1 MTDGSKQL
9 VKKIFD
15 KRTLACSTAPP
26 KEQRRK
32 PRYEFFTPR
41 FKAADQCGAIG
52 AEVKI
57 FFAEVRDVPAGIRK
71 QTPVVVTYDPL
82 PDGDGSNSN
91 RGSDTRYWFREKTK
105 NKKSKKGGRLLPSP
119 LKQKLFVVGMDNRRA
134 CSRTRHFF
142 EGR

>member
-82 PDGDGSNSN
+82 PDGDGSNQTADRI
-91 RGSDTRYWFREKTK
+91 RGTGFGKKPKTK
-105 NKKSKKGGRLLPSP
+105 NLRKVGVYSP
-119 LKQKLFVVGMDNRRA
+119 RP
-134 CSRTRHFF
+134 
-142 EGR
+142 